1 MTHSDMPAIDEEGT
15 RVRKLRGFW
24 RGLIIAA
31 SIATILVCVNQ
42 QFTLRFFVGYTLLD
56 TEYIYLLIVFLFPF
70 TFLLY
75 PSSKRAS
82 AVSIPLMD
90 IALFV
95 AAMGASAWLM
105 LHVRQ
110 SASLGWDF
118 VGGPPSVLV
127 AGAVLW
133 ALLLEALRRIGG
145 WSMLWCILP
154 FSAYP
159 LFASWSWLGPFQGVQ
174 SSLPQAISYHV
185 LSSESVLGVTIRAF
199 VEVVIGFLV
208 FGTALTMTGAG
219 TFFVNLAFAICGSFR
234 GGAAK
239 VAIFASGLLGMMSG
253 SIVSNVIT
261 SGAVTIPLM
270 KRGGFSA
277 ARAGAI
283 ESCAAT
289 GAVLAPPVMGATAFV
304 IAEFLD
310 VSYAEVAIAAAIPAL
325 LYYLGLFMQVDAYA
339 ARLGLRGIPRNELP
353 KFWETFKGGWYY
365 LLVVVLLLV
374 IMLYLKR
381 ESHAPFYATI
391 LLIALN
397 QIFNR
402 NGRWDGKRV
411 LTFFEELGR
420 VFTELVAILAGCGLL
435 VGAFVMTGVVASIAN
450 DLLKLADGN
459 ALSLLV
465 MCAVTSMILG
475 LGLTTTACYIFL
487 ALLIAPALEK
497 LGLNAMAVHMFIFYW
512 GMLSAITPPVAI
524 ASFAAAGVANASP
537 MKTGL
542 YSMTMGSII
551 YFIPFFFVFDPSLLL
566 QGEAPYGAAMISLP
580 FIILGVFFLCGGLQG
595 YVAWLGDLRRAG
607 ALEWP
612 ARALFMGGGILIAT
626 PGSDV
631 LGLTKTTLL
640 ALGGGLV
647 VAAIIAAKL
656 GGLWKAPHGSGE
668 TEPVPTPEQI

>member
-1 MTHSDMPAIDEEGT
+1 MDEEGT
-15 RVRKLRGFW
+15 RVRKLRGIW
-24 RGLIIAA
+24 RMLIIAA
-31 SIATILVCVNQ
+31 SIVTVLVCVNQ

-56 TEYIYLLIVFLFPF
+56 TEYIYLLIVVLFPF

-82 AVSIPLMD
+82 ANTISPLD
-90 IALFV
+90 IALFI
-95 AAMGASAWLM
+95 AAMGSSAWLM
-105 LHVRQ
+105 FHVRQ

-118 VGGPPSVLV
+118 IGGPNSVLV
-127 AGAVLW
+127 AGGILW

-145 WSMLWCILP
+145 WSMFWCILP
-154 FSAYP
+154 FSMYP
-159 LFASWSWLGPFQGVQ
+159 LFASWEWLGPFQGVQ
-174 SSLPQAISYHV
+174 SSLPQAISYHM
-185 LSSESVLGVTIRAF
+185 LSAESVLGVTIRAF
-199 VEVVIGFLV
+199 VDVVIGFLV

-219 TFFVNLAFAICGSFR
+219 AFFVNLAFAACGTFR

-289 GAVLAPPVMGATAFV
+289 GAVIAPPVMGATAFV

-310 VSYAEVAIAAAIPAL
+310 VSYAEVAMAAAIPAL

-339 ARLGLRGIPRNELP
+339 ARLGLRGIPRSELP
-353 KFWETFKGGWYY
+353 KLRDTLKGGWYY
-365 LLVVVLLLV
+365 LLVVGLLLV

-381 ESHAPFYATI
+381 ESHAPFFATI

-402 NGRWDGKRV
+402 RGRWDWKRV
-411 LTFFEELGR
+411 LAFFEELGR

-566 QGEAPYGAAMISLP
+566 QGEAPYGAAAASLA
-580 FIILGVFFLCGGLQG
+580 FIVLGVFFLCGGLQG
-595 YVAWLGDLRRAG
+595 YVARLGDLRRAG
-607 ALEWP
+607 SLEWP
-612 ARALFMGGGILIAT
+612 ARVFFMCGGILIAT
-626 PGSDV
+626 PGSEV
-631 LGLTKTTLL
+631 LGFTKVTLL
-640 ALGGGLV
+640 ALGGCFIVAGFV
-647 VAAIIAAKL
+647 VTLI
-656 GGLWKAPHGSGE
+656 GGLWN
-668 TEPVPTPEQI
+668 VPQNSAEAERVST